1 MREPAVHRVHVAA
14 LTQPLPLPHHPSAEL
29 IASWPDFTPDAPLRL
44 LVSGCLN
51 GMPCGV
57 DGTSYGNYPLA
68 KHILSLPNVRALPF
82 CPEERAFGTPRET
95 PNVHGG
101 NGHDVLD
108 GTRRVH
114 MDTDAMPD
122 VTEGL
127 VREARNMAAF
137 AIDRG
142 AHLALMMD
150 ISGACGSTC
159 IYDGRR
165 KDKRYLR
172 GPGVAG
178 AAVMRAGFPVVS
190 QRDERTWRAVLDKL
204 GGLLNAP
211 LTDGLD
217 HHEREWYRAYFA
229 DP

>member
-1 MREPAVHRVHVAA
+1 M
-14 LTQPLPLPHHPSAEL
+14 PLPHHPSPEA
-29 IASWPDFTPDAPLRL
+29 IAAWPEFTDAAPLRL
-44 LVSGCLN
+44 LVSGCLS

-57 DGTSYGNYPLA
+57 DGTSYGDYPLA
-68 KHILSLPNVRALPF
+68 KHLLSLPNVRAFPF

-95 PNVHGG
+95 PNIYGAS
-101 NGHDVLD
+101 GHDVLD
-108 GTRRVH
+108 GKATVH
-114 MDTDAMPD
+114 MDTDAEPD
-122 VTEGL
+122 VTAGL
-127 VREARNMAAF
+127 VREAHNMAGF
-137 AIDRG
+137 ALDQG

-165 KDKRYLR
+165 KSKRYLR

-190 QRDERTWRAVLDKL
+190 QRDERTLCAVLQKL
-204 GGLLNAP
+204 GGLSTAP

-217 HHEREWYRAYFA
+217 HH
-229 DP
+229 